1 MKWFQD
7 LPIARKLAVGFTL
20 TTLMTLVLGA
30 FALLRLS
37 EANNQLG
44 EMAGNDIPSV
54 QHLGEARSQLGE
66 FRTYELAL
74 LSMLDQPE
82 KVADYNKRMDDTAKA
97 VHDELAAYSAL
108 PALDKERELYR
119 AANVQ
124 LERYFAANKAM
135 REAVAAGDGALAQQI
150 SDEQSRPARRDLFAA
165 MKTLGTHIAGLMDG
179 KIAAA
184 NATHRTSMIAIIGCI
199 VLLSL
204 VAAALATVIS
214 RAVTGPLGK
223 AVHAIQAVA
232 RGDLSVSTQ
241 ATSKDEAGKMLAAT
255 AEMTA
260 MLRRFSEQT
269 QLMAQMHAGPDIG
282 HRIPEDFPGVYGQLA
297 GGINTVIFE
306 HLDAIRDAIDV
317 LNQYAIGN
325 LAPDARRLPGS
336 RAILHESMDAAK
348 ASLLAIN
355 TQIQQL
361 ASAAAAGDFSQRGD
375 AQRFQHDFKLMIEH
389 LNTMMQVA
397 DGNLGQLSQ
406 LLQSIAA
413 GDLTTRMD
421 GQFNGVFARMRDDA
435 NTTVAQLTQIVGQ
448 IQASASSITLAAGE
462 IASGN
467 SDLSRRT
474 EQQAANLEETA
485 ASMEEL
491 TSTVRQ
497 NAEHARQANQLA
509 IGAQGVASQGGS
521 VVGQVVNTMSAIEAS
536 SKKIAEIISVIDGI
550 AFQTNILA
558 LNAAVEAARAG
569 EQGRGFAVV
578 ASEVR
583 TLAQR
588 SAAAAKEIKGLIDD
602 SVGKVN
608 DGSALV
614 HKAGATMGEIVAAV
628 QRVTDIMAEISAASQ
643 EQSAGIEQVNQ
654 TVVQMDETT
663 QQNAAL
669 VEEATAAARAMEDQ
683 AAQLA
688 DAVAIFRLDNQV
700 SAAMKAVAAR
710 VEPAR
715 VTTVARPQ
723 PTSTPAP
730 VRRSSNASTFVA
742 SDSDW
747 QEF

>member
-1 MKWFQD
+1 MKWFHD

-20 TTLMTLVLGA
+20 TTLMTLVLGL
-30 FALLRLS
+30 FALVRLS
-37 EANNQLG
+37 EANAQLG
-44 EMAGNDIPSV
+44 SMATNDIPSV
-54 QHLGEARSQLGE
+54 QHLGEARSLLGE
-66 FRTYELAL
+66 FRTYEMAMLT
-74 LSMLDQPE
+74 MLDQPD
-82 KVADYNKRMDDTAKA
+82 KVADYNKRMDDTARTVREQLDAYA
-97 VHDELAAYSAL
+97 VI
-108 PALDKERELYR
+108 PAGDKERALF
-119 AANVQ
+119 APVKANVDA
-124 LERYFAANKAM
+124 YFAANAKLRA
-135 REAVAAGDGALAQQI
+135 AVDAGDGALAQQI
-150 SDEQSRPARRDLFAA
+150 SDEQSRTARRKAFEELKALSAF
-165 MKTLGTHIAGLMDG
+165 LGTQMQG
-179 KIAAA
+179 KIDAA
-184 NATHRTSMIAIIGCI
+184 NATHRNSMIAIISTI

-204 VAAALATVIS
+204 VAAALAVVIS
-214 RAVTGPLGK
+214 RAVTVPLGK
-223 AVHAIQAVA
+223 ALTAIQAVA
-232 RGDLSVSTQ
+232 RGDLSVTTQ
-241 ATSKDEAGKMLAAT
+241 ATSKDEAGRMLTAT
-255 AEMTA
+255 SDMTA

-269 QLMAQMHAGPDIG
+269 QLMAEMHAGPDIS

-306 HLDAIRDAIDV
+306 HLDSIRAAFDV
-317 LNQYAIGN
+317 LNQYAAGN
-325 LAPDARRLPGS
+325 LTQDAQRLPGT
-336 RAILHESMDAAK
+336 RAFLHEAMDAAK

-361 ASAAAAGDFSQRGD
+361 ANAAAAGDFSQRGD
-375 AQRFQHDFKLMIEH
+375 AGRFDHDFKVMIEQ
-389 LNTMMQVA
+389 LNSMMQVA

-406 LLQSIAA
+406 LLQAIAE
-413 GDLTTRMD
+413 GDLTARMD
-421 GQFNGVFARMRDDA
+421 GQFHGVFARMRDDA

-448 IQASASSITLAAGE
+448 IQASAGSITLAAGE

-491 TSTVRQ
+491 TSTVKQ

-509 IGAQGVASQGGS
+509 IGAHGVASQGGE
-521 VVGQVVNTMSAIEAS
+521 VVGQVVVTMSAIEAS

-602 SVGKVN
+602 SVRKVAE
-608 DGSALV
+608 GSSLV
-614 HKAGATMGEIVAAV
+614 HQAGSTMGEIVASV

-683 AAQLA
+683 AAQLGE
-688 DAVAIFRLDNQV
+688 AVARFRLATPGL
-700 SAAMKAVAAR
+700 SAPAPRAIAAA
-710 VEPAR
+710 P
-715 VTTVARPQ
+715 VARK
-723 PTSTPAP
+723 PTSVATPAP
-730 VRRSSNASTFVA
+730 SRARKPVA
-742 SDSDW
+742 QPALAGDGDW

>member
-1 MKWFQD
+1 MKWFHD

-20 TTLMTLVLGA
+20 TTLMTVILGV
-30 FALLRLS
+30 FALVRLS
-37 EANNQLG
+37 EANAQLRA
-44 EMAGNDIPSV
+44 MATNDIPSV
-54 QHLGEARSQLGE
+54 QYLGEVRSQLGE
-66 FRTYELAL
+66 FRTYELAQ
-74 LSMLDQPE
+74 LSMLDKPE
-82 KVADYNKRMDDTAKA
+82 KVAEYNTRMADTAKI
-97 VHDELAAYSAL
+97 VREQLAAYAAL
-108 PALDKERELYR
+108 PSGEKERALYQP
-119 AANVQ
+119 VQ
-124 LERYFAANKAM
+124 ADVDAYFAANTKLRDA
-135 REAVAAGDGALAQQI
+135 ATAGDAALAQQV
-150 SDEQSRPARRDLFAA
+150 SDEQSRPLRRKAFED
-165 MKTLGTHIAGLMDG
+165 MKALSAYLSSQMQG
-179 KIAAA
+179 KIDDA
-184 NATHRTSMIAIIGCI
+184 NATHRNSLIAIISCI

-204 VAAALATVIS
+204 VAAALAVVIS

-223 AVHAIQAVA
+223 AVQAIQAVS
-232 RGDLSVSTQ
+232 RGDLSVTTQ
-241 ATSKDEAGKMLAAT
+241 ATSNDEAGRMLAAT
-255 AEMTA
+255 SEMTA

-269 QLMAQMHAGPDIG
+269 QLMAQMHAGPDIS

-317 LNQYAIGN
+317 LNQYAAGN
-325 LAPDARRLPGS
+325 LTEDARRLPGT
-336 RAILHESMDAAK
+336 RAFLHEAMDAAK
-348 ASLLAIN
+348 SSLLAIN

-375 AQRFQHDFKLMIEH
+375 ADRFAHDFRAMIDN

-397 DGNLGQLSQ
+397 DGNLGQLST
-406 LLQSIAA
+406 LLQAIAE
-413 GDLTTRMD
+413 GDLTARMD

-448 IQASASSITLAAGE
+448 IQASTSSITLAAGE

-509 IGAQGVASQGGS
+509 IGAHGVASQGGE
-521 VVGQVVNTMSAIEAS
+521 VVGQVVTTMSAIEAS

-608 DGSALV
+608 EGSALV
-614 HKAGATMGEIVAAV
+614 HQAGATMGEIVASV

-683 AAQLA
+683 AAQLGE
-688 DAVAIFRLDNQV
+688 AVARFRLATPGLS
-700 SAAMKAVAAR
+700 SA
-710 VEPAR
+710 PAR
-715 VTTVARPQ
+715 VAAPAVSAPRKAVSAPVVAAPRARKAAPQ
-723 PTSTPAP
+723 PAL
-730 VRRSSNASTFVA
+730 AG
-742 SDSDW
+742 DGDW

>member
-1 MKWFQD
+1 MKWFHD

-20 TTLMTLVLGA
+20 TTLMTVVLGA
-30 FALLRLS
+30 FALVRLT
-37 EANNQLG
+37 EANAQLSA
-44 EMAGNDIPSV
+44 MASNDIPSV
-54 QHLGEARSQLGE
+54 QYLGEVRSQLGE
-66 FRTYELAL
+66 FRTYELAQ

-82 KVADYNKRMDDTAKA
+82 KVADYNKRMDDTAA
-97 VHDELAAYSAL
+97 VVREQLAAYAKL
-108 PALDKERELYR
+108 PAGAKERELYR
-119 AANVQ
+119 AVQ
-124 LERYFAANKAM
+124 ADVDGYFAANAKL
-135 REAVAAGDGALAQQI
+135 REAATAGDGVVARQI
-150 SDEQSRPARRDLFAA
+150 SDDQSRPLRRKAFEDLKA
-165 MKTLGTHIAGLMDG
+165 LGAYSSSLMQD
-179 KIAAA
+179 KINNA
-184 NATHRTSMIAIIGCI
+184 NATHRNSMLAIIAVV
-199 VLLSL
+199 VLLVV
-204 VAAALATVIS
+204 VAATLAVVIS

-223 AVHAIQAVA
+223 ALHAIQAVA
-232 RGDLSVSTQ
+232 RGDLCVSTQ

-255 AEMTA
+255 TEMTA

-269 QLMAQMHAGPDIG
+269 QLMAQMHAGPDIS

-297 GGINTVIFE
+297 SGINTVIFE

-317 LNQYAIGN
+317 LNQYATGN
-325 LAPDARRLPGS
+325 LTPDARRLPGS

-375 AQRFQHDFKLMIEH
+375 AQRFDHDFRVMIEQ
-389 LNTMMQVA
+389 LNSMMQVA

-413 GDLTTRMD
+413 GDLTARMD

-435 NTTVAQLTQIVGQ
+435 NTTVTQLTQIVGQ

-614 HKAGATMGEIVAAV
+614 HKAGGTMGEIVASV

-683 AAQLA
+683 AVQLGE
-688 DAVAIFRLDNQV
+688 AVARFRLASQGTTAIPARPL
-700 SAAMKAVAAR
+700 AAPVPRQVAAAAPTAKP
-710 VEPAR
+710 VPAR
-715 VTTVARPQ
+715 TLRTATAQ
-723 PTSTPAP
+723 PAL
-730 VRRSSNASTFVA
+730 AG
-742 SDSDW
+742 DGDW

>member
-1 MKWFQD
+1 MKWFHD

-20 TTLMTLVLGA
+20 TTLMTVVLGA
-30 FALLRLS
+30 FALVRLS
-37 EANNQLG
+37 EANAKLTS
-44 EMAGNDIPSV
+44 MATNDIPSV
-54 QHLGEARSQLGE
+54 QYLGEVRSQLGE
-66 FRTYELAL
+66 FRTYELAQI
-74 LSMLDQPE
+74 SMLDQPE
-82 KVADYNKRMDDTAKA
+82 KVADYNKRMNDTAA
-97 VHDELAAYSAL
+97 VVREQLAAYAKL
-108 PALDKERELYR
+108 PAGDKERALYQ
-119 AANVQ
+119 AVQ
-124 LERYFAANKAM
+124 ADVDGYFAANTKL
-135 REAVAAGDGALAQQI
+135 REAATAGDGETARQI
-150 SDEQSRPARRDLFAA
+150 SDEQSRPLRRKAFEDLKALGA
-165 MKTLGTHIAGLMDG
+165 LLGTQMQG
-179 KIAAA
+179 KIDDA
-184 NATHRTSMIAIIGCI
+184 NATHRNSMLAIIAAI
-199 VLLSL
+199 VLLVV
-204 VAAALATVIS
+204 VAATLAVVIS
-214 RAVTGPLGK
+214 RAVVGPLGK

-232 RGDLSVSTQ
+232 RGDLSVTTQ
-241 ATSKDEAGKMLAAT
+241 ATGKDEAGRMLAAT

-269 QLMAQMHAGPDIG
+269 QLMAQMHAGPDIS

-317 LNQYAIGN
+317 LNQYATGN

-375 AQRFQHDFKLMIEH
+375 AQRFDHDFRVMIEQ
-389 LNTMMQVA
+389 LNSMMQVA

-406 LLQSIAA
+406 LLQAIAG
-413 GDLTTRMD
+413 GDLTARMD
-421 GQFNGVFARMRDDA
+421 GQFHGVFARMRDDA
-435 NTTVAQLTQIVGQ
+435 NTTVAQLTQIVSQ
-448 IQASASSITLAAGE
+448 IQASTSSITLAAGE

-509 IGAQGVASQGGS
+509 IGAHGVASQGGE
-521 VVGQVVNTMSAIEAS
+521 VVGQVVTTMSAIEAS

-588 SAAAAKEIKGLIDD
+588 SAAAAKEIKGLIDE
-602 SVGKVN
+602 SVGKVAE
-608 DGSALV
+608 GSSLV
-614 HKAGATMGEIVAAV
+614 HQAGSTMGEIVASV

-683 AAQLA
+683 AAQLGE
-688 DAVAIFRLDNQV
+688 AVARFRLAAPSAGNAAPRAAM
-700 SAAMKAVAAR
+700 SAAGNAPRKAA
-710 VEPAR
+710 
-715 VTTVARPQ
+715 
-723 PTSTPAP
+723 PAP
-730 VRRSSNASTFVA
+730 IATPSRVRKPVA
-742 SDSDW
+742 QPALAGDGDW

>member
-1 MKWFQD
+1 MKWFHD

-20 TTLMTLVLGA
+20 TTLMTVILGV
-30 FALLRLS
+30 FALVRLS
-37 EANNQLG
+37 EANAQLRA
-44 EMAGNDIPSV
+44 MATNDIPSV
-54 QHLGEARSQLGE
+54 QYLGEVRSQLGE
-66 FRTYELAL
+66 FRTYELAQ
-74 LSMLDQPE
+74 LSMLDKPE
-82 KVADYNKRMDDTAKA
+82 KVAEYNTRMADTAKI
-97 VHDELAAYSAL
+97 VREQLAAYAAL
-108 PALDKERELYR
+108 PSGEKERALYQP
-119 AANVQ
+119 VQ
-124 LERYFAANKAM
+124 ADVDAYFAANTKLRDA
-135 REAVAAGDGALAQQI
+135 ATAGDAALAQQV
-150 SDEQSRPARRDLFAA
+150 SDEQSRPLRRKAFED
-165 MKTLGTHIAGLMDG
+165 MKALSAYLSSQMQG
-179 KIAAA
+179 KIDDA
-184 NATHRTSMIAIIGCI
+184 NATHRNSLIAIISCI

-204 VAAALATVIS
+204 VAAALAVVIS

-223 AVHAIQAVA
+223 AVQAIQAVS
-232 RGDLSVSTQ
+232 RGDLSVTTQ
-241 ATSKDEAGKMLAAT
+241 ATSNDEAGRMLAAT
-255 AEMTA
+255 SEMTA

-269 QLMAQMHAGPDIG
+269 QLMAQMHAGPDIS

-317 LNQYAIGN
+317 LNQYAAGN
-325 LAPDARRLPGS
+325 LTEDARRLPGT
-336 RAILHESMDAAK
+336 RAFLHEAMDAAK
-348 ASLLAIN
+348 SSLLAIN

-375 AQRFQHDFKLMIEH
+375 ADRFAHDFRAMIDN

-397 DGNLGQLSQ
+397 DGNLGQLST
-406 LLQSIAA
+406 LLQAIAE
-413 GDLTTRMD
+413 GDLTARMD

-448 IQASASSITLAAGE
+448 IQASTSSITLAAGE

-509 IGAQGVASQGGS
+509 IGAHGVASQGGE
-521 VVGQVVNTMSAIEAS
+521 VVGQVVTTMSAIEAS

-608 DGSALV
+608 EGSALV
-614 HKAGATMGEIVAAV
+614 HQAGATMGEIVASV

-683 AAQLA
+683 AAQLGE
-688 DAVAIFRLDNQV
+688 AVARFRL
-700 SAAMKAVAAR
+700 A
-710 VEPAR
+710 
-715 VTTVARPQ
+715 
-723 PTSTPAP
+723 TPGLSSAP
-730 VRRSSNASTFVA
+730 VRVTAPAVSAPRKAVSAPVVA
-742 SDSDW
+742 APRARKAAPQPALAGDGDW

>member
-1 MKWFQD
+1 MKWFHD

-20 TTLMTLVLGA
+20 TTLMTLLLGA

-37 EANNQLG
+37 QANDQLG
-44 EMAGNDIPSV
+44 AMASNDIPSV

-66 FRTYELAL
+66 FRTYELAQL
-74 LSMLDQPE
+74 TMLDQPD
-82 KVADYNKRMDDTAKA
+82 KVADYNKRMDATAKA
-97 VHDELAAYSAL
+97 VRDELAAYAAL
-108 PALDKERELYR
+108 PAQDKERELYR
-119 AANVQ
+119 AASAQVD
-124 LERYFAANKAM
+124 RYFAANKAM
-135 REAVAAGDGALAQQI
+135 RDAVAAGDGIMAQQI
-150 SDEQSRPARRDLFAA
+150 SDEQSRPARRELFDALKA
-165 MKTLGTHIAGLMDG
+165 LGAHIAGLMDAR
-179 KIAAA
+179 IADA
-184 NATHRTSMIAIIGCI
+184 NATHRASMIAIIGCI

-204 VAAALATVIS
+204 LAAALATVIS

-223 AVHAIQAVA
+223 AVQAIQAVA
-232 RGDLSVSTQ
+232 RGDLSVSTR
-241 ATSKDEAGKMLAAT
+241 ATSNDEAGQMLSAT

-269 QLMAQMHAGPDIG
+269 QLMAQMHAGPDIS

-297 GGINTVIFE
+297 SGINTVIFE

-317 LNQYAIGN
+317 LNQYAVGN

-348 ASLLAIN
+348 SSLLAIN

-361 ASAAAAGDFSQRGD
+361 AAAAAAGDFSQRGD
-375 AQRFQHDFKLMIEH
+375 AQRFQHDFKVMIDH
-389 LNTMMQVA
+389 LNTMMEVA
-397 DGNLGQLSQ
+397 DSNLGQLSQ

-413 GDLTTRMD
+413 GDLTARMD

-435 NTTVAQLTQIVGQ
+435 NATVTQLTRIVGQ
-448 IQASASSITLAAGE
+448 IQASTSSITLAAGE

-467 SDLSRRT
+467 NDLSRRT

-509 IGAQGVASQGGS
+509 IGAHGVASQGGE
-521 VVGQVVNTMSAIEAS
+521 VVGQVVTTMSAIEAS

-602 SVGKVN
+602 SVGKVA

-614 HKAGATMGEIVAAV
+614 HKAGATMGEIVASV

-669 VEEATAAARAMEDQ
+669 VEEATAAARAMEEQ
-683 AAQLA
+683 AVQLGEAVARFRLESQNEAPLPAVVVAAQ
-688 DAVAIFRLDNQV
+688 RRTP
-700 SAAMKAVAAR
+700 AAAPAAR
-710 VEPAR
+710 PAPQR
-715 VTTVARPQ
+715 VARAAAAQ
-723 PTSTPAP
+723 PAL
-730 VRRSSNASTFVA
+730 AL
-742 SDSDW
+742 DGDW

>member
-1 MKWFQD
+1 MKWFHD

-20 TTLMTLVLGA
+20 TTLMTVVLGA
-30 FALLRLS
+30 FALVRLS
-37 EANNQLG
+37 EANAQLSA
-44 EMAGNDIPSV
+44 MASNDIPSV
-54 QHLGEARSQLGE
+54 QYLGEVRSQLGE
-66 FRTYELAL
+66 FRTYELAQ

-82 KVADYNKRMDDTAKA
+82 KVADYNKRMDDTAA
-97 VHDELAAYSAL
+97 VVREQLAAYAKL
-108 PALDKERELYR
+108 PAGAKERELYR
-119 AANVQ
+119 AVQ
-124 LERYFAANKAM
+124 TDIDGYFAANAKL
-135 REAVAAGDGALAQQI
+135 REAATAGDGVAARQI
-150 SDEQSRPARRDLFAA
+150 SDDQSRPLRRKAFEDLKA
-165 MKTLGTHIAGLMDG
+165 LGAYSSSLMQG
-179 KIAAA
+179 KIDNA
-184 NATHRTSMIAIIGCI
+184 NATHRNSMLAIIAAV
-199 VLLSL
+199 VLLVV
-204 VAAALATVIS
+204 VAATLAVVIS
-214 RAVTGPLGK
+214 RAVVGPLGK
-223 AVHAIQAVA
+223 AVNAIQAVA
-232 RGDLSVSTQ
+232 RGDLSVTTQSTG
-241 ATSKDEAGKMLAAT
+241 KDEAGRMLAAT
-255 AEMTA
+255 TEMTA

-269 QLMAQMHAGPDIG
+269 QLMAQMHAGPDIS

-297 GGINTVIFE
+297 SGINTVIFE

-317 LNQYAIGN
+317 LNQYATGN
-325 LAPDARRLPGS
+325 LTPDARRLPGS

-375 AQRFQHDFKLMIEH
+375 AQRFDHDFRVMIEQ
-389 LNTMMQVA
+389 LNSMMQVA

-413 GDLTTRMD
+413 GDLTARMD

-448 IQASASSITLAAGE
+448 IQASAGSITLAAGE

-509 IGAQGVASQGGS
+509 IGAHGVASQGGE
-521 VVGQVVNTMSAIEAS
+521 VVGQVVSTMSAIEAS

-602 SVGKVN
+602 SVGKVAE
-608 DGSALV
+608 GSSLV
-614 HKAGATMGEIVAAV
+614 HQAGSTMGEIVASV

-683 AAQLA
+683 AVQLGE
-688 DAVAIFRLDNQV
+688 AVARFRLASQGTTAIPARPL
-700 SAAMKAVAAR
+700 AAPVPRQVAAAAPTAKP
-710 VEPAR
+710 VPAR
-715 VTTVARPQ
+715 TLRTATAQ
-723 PTSTPAP
+723 PAL
-730 VRRSSNASTFVA
+730 AA
-742 SDSDW
+742 DGDW